1 MAPPP
6 PLFHSLLR
14 PCVLQI
20 LRAQGYYAARTS
32 VVDSLTD
39 MAARYLTALCEAT
52 ARNAAH
58 NSTELTGL
66 VPTIVDVRMALEDC
80 GALAPPSAFEGP
92 DWPGDDTRSADEF
105 IDWVCGPRN
114 REIKRVALDGDDE
127 NTDYLSVLKKKH
139 SKTGEDSKY
148 SGTVLGRGNEHGDVV
163 VEGGEFP
170 SILSWQEKRIQ
181 ERQRPPATPAPG
193 EEGAEGEGGQGR
205 SPSSG
210 LSSVGDRSMEDM
222 ELEFSVPPS

>member
-1 MAPPP
+1 MAPPPP

-20 LRAQGYYAARTS
+20 LRAQGYYAARPS
-32 VVDSLTD
+32 VVDTLTD
-39 MAARYLTALCEAT
+39 MAARYLTALCETT
-52 ARNAAH
+52 AMHMAH
-58 NSTELTGL
+58 NSTELTGI
-66 VPTIVDVRMALEDC
+66 VPTVADVRMALEDC
-80 GALAPPSAFEGP
+80 GALMPPSAFEGP
-92 DWPGDDTRSADEF
+92 EWQGDDTHGADEF

-114 REIKRVALDGDDE
+114 REIRRVALDGDDE

-170 SILSWQEKRIQ
+170 SILSWQEKRISERQQ
-181 ERQRPPATPAPG
+181 ERPSPTPG
-193 EEGAEGEGGQGR
+193 EPTGGTGR

-210 LSSVGDRSMEDM
+210 LSSLGDRSMEDM
-222 ELEFSVPPS
+222 ELDFTAPPA